1 MTTHHPALAR
11 AIGAISITMAL
22 LTASCS
28 GSDEL
33 TAPPLQ
39 AARAG
44 ADPKVASVVPDSS
57 ERGVRLDITVNG
69 SGFDPGSVARLERQ
83 GVPAVGITTNAT
95 TYVSSRKLIADV
107 TIAATA
113 DTGKYDVAVTT
124 SGGRKGVGI
133 ELFAVQYE
141 IAELG
146 MFGGTWSIAHAI
158 NDQGEI
164 VGESCTQDC
173 LSRAFRWTATTGL
186 EDLGT
191 LPGYTRSGA
200 YAIDNAGRVFGR
212 VECRSTD
219 PGCGAVTQRQLV
231 RWDKVGENWVI
242 TPVQGCSVV
251 NPLTDGSRRFL
262 VNNNEQCVGRTAS
275 SSGQLVVQMLSG
287 GSVASEEQLPPL
299 VSGGSVSASAI
310 SDAPMVAGV
319 AQGGGAFSEP
329 VVWYRGG
336 GGAWMVLRLGVPG
349 GYLFA
354 RAVDIGAPD
363 GTGLVRVSGWA
374 QHDGKSR
381 RDKYV
386 RPVRWTLQADGL
398 GGWRVASLEVIE
410 GALQTAD
417 ASSGWASAVNTAGDM
432 VGVAGE
438 NVYSGSPIKWLATGG
453 FEELQVFGGGAEG
466 RAMDINGNGWIVG
479 SVWDKANACDRAAV
493 WRKE

>member
-28 GSDEL
+28 GPDEL
-33 TAPPLQ
+33 TAPGLQ
-39 AARAG
+39 AAKAG

-69 SGFDPGSVARLERQ
+69 SGFDQGSVARLERQ
-83 GVPAVGITTNAT
+83 GVPAAGITTNAT

-164 VGESCTQDC
+164 VGESCTQEC
-173 LSRAFRWTATTGL
+173 LSRAFRWTEATGL

-200 YAIDNAGRVFGR
+200 YAIDNSGRAYGR

-219 PGCGAVTQRQLV
+219 PGCGTVTQRQLV
-231 RWDKVGENWVI
+231 RWDKVGGSWNI

-251 NPLTDGSRRFL
+251 TPLSDVTRRFL
-262 VNNNEQCVGRTAS
+262 VNNREQCVGRPLSGT
-275 SSGQLVVQMLSG
+275 GQLAVQTLSG
-287 GSVASEEQLPPL
+287 GAVVHEEPLPAPIP
-299 VSGGSVSASAI
+299 GGSITAYAI
-310 SDAPMVAGV
+310 NDAPMVAGS
-319 AQGGGAFSEP
+319 AQASGSFSEP
-329 VVWYRGG
+329 VAWYRDAA
-336 GGAWMVLRLGVPG
+336 GAWVALRLGVPS

-354 RAVDIGAPD
+354 IAVDVGAPD
-363 GTGLVRVSGWA
+363 GAGRVRVSGYA
-374 QHDGKSR
+374 AHDGISR
-381 RDKYV
+381 RAKYN
-386 RPVRWTLQADGL
+386 RPVRWTLQADGT
-398 GGWRVASLEVIE
+398 GTWRLASTEVIE
-410 GALQTAD
+410 VD
-417 ASSGWASAVNTAGDM
+417 AGSSGWAGAVNSGGDM
-432 VGVAGE
+432 VGVAGD
-438 NVYSGSPIKWLATGG
+438 YLDSGYPVKWPIVGG
-453 FEELQVFGGGAEG
+453 VEALPIFGGGAEG
-466 RAMDINGNGWIVG
+466 RAADINSNGWIVG